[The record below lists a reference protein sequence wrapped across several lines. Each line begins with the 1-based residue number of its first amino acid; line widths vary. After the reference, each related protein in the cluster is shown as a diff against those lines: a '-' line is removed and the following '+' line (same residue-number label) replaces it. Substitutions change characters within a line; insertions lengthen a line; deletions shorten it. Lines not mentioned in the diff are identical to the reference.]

1 MHCGLSLSVSLTV
14 PFLYHSLATRVRLHT
29 RFACTQYIT
38 YTQWRAE
45 LSPRCHTRAI
55 SFISVRFL
63 WKHLLHK
70 FMCVMQKSFARWDT
84 NALCSHIRI
93 HKRAFSFFLFF
104 CLIHWNN
111 NGTHNEIYR
120 IRRVSTN
127 DCVLSLT
134 FFFLLVI
141 SYSSIFYYFLFFF
154 CYPKLVVVGRLRHT
168 GENIFNSCRHTP
180 YTLACTS
187 HVQVLDRIKIC
198 VSVVPI

>member
-14 PFLYHSLATRVRLHT
+14 PFSYHSLATRVRLHT

-154 CYPKLVVVGRLRHT
+154 AIRNWSSSVVFATLARIYSIHADTRHT
-168 GENIFNSCRHTP
+168 HSHARHT
-180 YTLACTS
+180 CKCW
-187 HVQVLDRIKIC
+187 IE
-198 VSVVPI
+198 